1 MMWISVNERISE
13 IGLQKAIGADPKQM
27 SPEQMQQNMNKWFA
41 WMDQLRS
48 EGKFKA
54 GQPLGDEG
62 KVLSGRKGQTV
73 TDGPFVEGKE
83 EVGGYLIVSA
93 QDLREAAEMAKA
105 CPIFENNGTVE
116 VRPIERL
123 PGM

>member
-1 MMWISVNERISE
+1 
-13 IGLQKAIGADPKQM
+13 
-27 SPEQMQQNMNKWFA
+27 
-41 WMDQLRS
+41 
-48 EGKFKA
+48 
-54 GQPLGDEG
+54 
-62 KVLSGRKGQTV
+62 
-73 TDGPFVEGKE
+73 
-83 EVGGYLIVSA
+83 VGGYLIVSA

>member
-1 MMWISVNERISE
+1 MARQSNDFLYLFR
-13 IGLQKAIGADPKQM
+13 GGADPKQM

-41 WMDQLRS
+41 WIGELRNQ
-48 EGKFKA
+48 GRFKA
-54 GQPLGDEG
+54 GEPLGDAG
-62 KVLSGRKGQTV
+62 KVLSGRTGQTV

-93 QDLREAAEMAKA
+93 NDLNEAVRLAKD
-105 CPIFENNGTVE
+105 CPILENNGTVE
-116 VRPIERL
+116 VRPIEHI